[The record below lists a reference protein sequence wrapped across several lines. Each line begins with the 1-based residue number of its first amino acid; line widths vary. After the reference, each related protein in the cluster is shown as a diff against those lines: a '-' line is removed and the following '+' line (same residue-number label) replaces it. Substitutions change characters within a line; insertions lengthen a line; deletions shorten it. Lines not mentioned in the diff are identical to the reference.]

1 MTARLV
7 RGAVLARVV
16 SVLGV
21 MVLSAACDRSARTT
35 PIVKPLAVGAASPA
49 YRAAALTGDTI
60 AFGGAGSQDVV
71 LLNVWATW
79 CTSCK
84 EEFAEL
90 ERIRGAYA
98 ARGLRVVA
106 VSVDQGGDEKVRQ
119 FVAAQKSTFPVA
131 HDREAKISALYGVVG
146 LPATYLLG
154 RDGTVAWTLTGSFLV
169 DSVGLAR
176 AIDRTLKP

>member
-1 MTARLV
+1 MIARLV
-7 RGAVLARVV
+7 RGAVLAQVF
-16 SVLGV
+16 GV
-21 MVLSAACDRSARTT
+21 MLLSTACDRSARTT
-35 PIVKPLAVGAASPA
+35 PIVKPLAAGAMSPA
-49 YRAAALTGDTI
+49 YKAAALAGDTI
-60 AFGGAGSQDVV
+60 AFGGAASTDVV

-146 LPATYLLG
+146 LPATYLLS

-176 AIDRTLKP
+176 ALDRTLQP